1 MLQSSEWTQI
11 TGPSVTSSGR
21 RWREGGRGRGE
32 GREGSRGGGGGA
44 RPFCRLPRSPASA
57 PDAED
62 VKRGDP
68 ATPAIP
74 GTGTAWAGDP
84 RLFTDPPRPAATE
97 AASTRRRPIL
107 TLDSVFR
114 KLTDIFSDCI
124 DLGGWV
130 SIPPNLQKTETATRS
145 TPFIFGLQAW
155 PAHTHTLS
163 N

>member
-1 MLQSSEWTQI
+1 MLQSSEWNQI

-21 RWREGGRGRGE
+21 RWREGGRGRGRG
-32 GREGSRGGGGGA
+32 GRGGGGGGGGA
-44 RPFCRLPRSPASA
+44 RPFRRLRRSPASA

-62 VKRGDP
+62 VKRGYP
-68 ATPAIP
+68 ATP
-74 GTGTAWAGDP
+74 GTGSAWAGDP
-84 RLFTDPPRPAATE
+84 RLFTDPPRPAAAE
-97 AASTRRRPIL
+97 AASTRRRPTL

-145 TPFIFGLQAW
+145 TPFIFGLQAG
-155 PAHTHTLS
+155 PAHTLSLS